1 MWEEI
6 ATKMNSKILAKRSIQ
21 EVQKK
26 YDKEE
31 ITNYRKEANKTGKNY
46 FNAYVKVN
54 LQLI

>member
-31 ITNYRKEANKTGKNY
+31 ITNYRKEANKTGKKI
-46 FNAYVKVN
+46 F
-54 LQLI
+54 